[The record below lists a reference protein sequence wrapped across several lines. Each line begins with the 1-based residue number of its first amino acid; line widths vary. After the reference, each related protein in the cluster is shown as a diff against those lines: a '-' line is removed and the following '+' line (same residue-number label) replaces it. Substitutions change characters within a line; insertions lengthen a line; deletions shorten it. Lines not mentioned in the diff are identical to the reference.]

1 MMAAVPKIEER
12 IFSPDYIP
20 APDVQI
26 ISVRG
31 KMIATTCNYVVF
43 SGLPKTGKSTF
54 ISGLIAS
61 AYLPCDVFG
70 MKIYLPEGRKKIA
83 LFDTEMSAYDLHRSR
98 QRIAALADR
107 PMDRLS
113 DRLDIFTLRED
124 SPHIIRDFIEQYLK
138 ATPAASVVIID
149 GFLDLCM
156 NYNDE
161 VETRAVTNWLKRI
174 TKVYDVCIVGVLHL
188 SKNAGETLGHLG
200 SNTDRWAQSTMTIK
214 RVKETGQLV
223 LEPKFLRSSED
234 FEPVAISWDEY
245 QKRWRESELIIPP
258 EPIKRGPGRPK
269 SK

>member
-1 MMAAVPKIEER
+1 MATVPKISER
-12 IFSPDYIP
+12 LFSADYIP

-26 ISVRG
+26 ISVRE
-31 KMIATTCNYVVF
+31 KMIATTCNYVVY

-61 AYLPCDVFG
+61 AFTPFPIFG
-70 MKIYLPEGRKKIA
+70 QKIHLPENRKRVA
-83 LFDTEMSAYDLHRSR
+83 LMDTEMSPYDLHKSR
-98 QRIAALADR
+98 DRIRKLADV
-107 PMDRLS
+107 PLDRLS
-113 DRLDIFTLRED
+113 DRLDIFSMRED
-124 SPHIIRDFIEQYLK
+124 PPAVIREFIEQYCK
-138 ATPAASVVIID
+138 ATPQAAVIIID

-174 TKVYDVCIVGVLHL
+174 TKIYDVCLVGVLHL

-214 RVKETGQLV
+214 RVKETSQLV

-234 FEPVAISWDEY
+234 FDPVAISWDEFSG
-245 QKRWRESELIIPP
+245 KWRENELIQPP
-258 EPIKRGPGRPK
+258 IPIKRGPGRPK
-269 SK
+269 KI